1 MKRYWFCVVEIEP
14 QDGGE
19 ISDSADARMRRAVSY
34 AARGIGETGEFFSSF
49 DLNEKG
55 AKTIQLEA
63 IMPINN
69 RETKMSDHKKI
80 FSEAA
85 PPRNG
90 N

>member
-14 QDGGE
+14 DE
-19 ISDSADARMRRAVSY
+19 DSGIPDDADDRMRRAVNF
-34 AARGIGETGEFFSSF
+34 AAIRIGETGEFFSSF

-69 RETKMSDHKKI
+69 R
-80 FSEAA
+80 
-85 PPRNG
+85 G